1 MSEAIEGVP
10 GDAEGREG
18 TSPQDAGRAQPHPE
32 GLRQG
37 HTPGQYTTDN
47 QVHLIRR

>member
-1 MSEAIEGVP
+1 MSEAVEGVS
-10 GDAEGREG
+10 GDAEGCEG
-18 TSPQDAGRAQPHPE
+18 ASPQDAGRVQPHPE

-37 HTPGQYTTDN
+37 HAPGQYTMDN